1 MGRTVSVWLT
11 DWPITVWSRTAGRTP
26 PPEDSAF
33 ALIDRGPRGLALR
46 AVNDAARARGLS
58 RGQSHADARAILPAL
73 ISHPAEPEQEARA
86 IARLALWCERWSPTV
101 AIDPGSAGS
110 GGASS
115 GLEGLFLGVDG
126 TAHLFGGE
134 AAMLAGIHRALARAA
149 VPARLALADS
159 PGAAWAVARFGGRR
173 RSLVPPGETR
183 ETLAPLPIAA
193 LRVDGETVAL
203 AHRFGL
209 KRIGDL
215 YSMPRAGLARRF
227 RGARGLALV
236 TRLDA
241 ALGIEPEA
249 LMPHRRVAVH
259 RVARAFAEPRTDM
272 AGLAAELETLA
283 HALAARLEPDGVGA
297 RALTFAGFRSDGG
310 VTTLGLRLGAA
321 SRNVGVWLRLFREKG
336 LDRLDIG
343 FGVDALSLCAD
354 VVEPLA
360 PTQPTLDGDERRI
373 AVDLSELID
382 RLTARLGEAA
392 VLAVRPRASWL
403 PERSLRWGPAQTA
416 PDTDPAAIP
425 PDPRPRPVLLFD
437 PPEPISVLAAEAP
450 DGAPPSFTWR
460 RVARRVVRAQGP
472 ERLSPEWWRGAGAR
486 TRDYFRVEDEAGVR
500 YWLFRE
506 GLYGW
511 EDEGGARPPGWWIHG
526 LFA

>member
-26 PPEDSAF
+26 PPEETPF

-46 AVNDAARARGLS
+46 AVNAAARARGLS

-73 ISHPAEPEQEARA
+73 VSHPAEPEREAA
-86 IARLALWCERWSPTV
+86 VIARLALWCERWSPTV
-101 AIDPGSAGS
+101 AIDAGAPGDA
-110 GGASS
+110 ASS
-115 GLEGLFLGVDG
+115 GLEGLFLAIDG

-134 AAMLAGIHRALARAA
+134 AAMLAAIHRALTRAA
-149 VPARLALADS
+149 VPARVALADS
-159 PGAAWAVARFGGRR
+159 PSAAWALARFSGRPR
-173 RSLVPPGETR
+173 TLMPPGGSR
-183 ETLAPLPIAA
+183 DALAPLPIAA

-203 AHRFGL
+203 ARRFGL

-215 YSMPRAGLARRF
+215 YAMPRAGLARRF
-227 RGARGLALV
+227 RGPRGLALV
-236 TRLDA
+236 GRLDA

-249 LMPHRRVAVH
+249 LAPHRRVPVH

-272 AGLAAELETLA
+272 AGLTAELEALA

-310 VTTLGLRLGAA
+310 VTTLDLRLGAA
-321 SRNVGVWLRLFREKG
+321 SRNVNVWLRLFREKG

-354 VVEPLA
+354 VTEPIA
-360 PTQPTLDGDERRI
+360 AAQATLEGEEDR
-373 AVDLSELID
+373 ATVDLTELVD

-392 VLAVRPRASWL
+392 VLASRPRASWL
-403 PERSLRWGPAQTA
+403 PERSVRWGPAQTA
-416 PDTDPAAIP
+416 PDVDPAAIP
-425 PDPRPRPVLLFD
+425 PDPRPRPVLLLD
-437 PPEPISVLAAEAP
+437 PPEPVTVLAAEVP

-460 RVARRVVRAQGP
+460 RVQRKVVRAQGP
-472 ERLSPEWWRGAGAR
+472 ERLSPEWWRGQGTR
-486 TRDYFRVEDEAGVR
+486 TRDYFRVEDEAGTR

-511 EDEGGARPPGWWIHG
+511 EDAGGDRPPGWWVHG